1 MATPADQVP
10 TALTSEARKS
20 FEPDTKQAGFVK
32 SSKSSSDSLPDSELE
47 LKDIP
52 FLDPNVAQKYRRIYE
67 EAGYECLE
75 AFDPT
80 LQWTQEEEKKVKHK
94 VDFHVISWACI
105 MFFALNVDRGNLK
118 QAIADNL
125 LDDMGLS
132 TNDYNTGKDGS
143 HYNTRHHGDTNI
155 NRKHDL
161 LLILPFRRIAVTID
175 FQEARTGQVDSHAEY
190 V

>member
-47 LKDIP
+47 LKDNP
-52 FLDPNVAQKYRRIYE
+52 FLDPNVAQTYRRIYE

-80 LQWTQEEEKKVKHK
+80 LQWTQEEEKKVKRK

-125 LDDMGLS
+125 LDDMGMS
-132 TNDYNTGKDGS
+132 TNDYNTGEHKRPSKDDSGEADN
-143 HYNTRHHGDTNI
+143 Y
-155 NRKHDL
+155 RKHNL
-161 LLILPFRRIAVTID
+161 LLVLPLR
-175 FQEARTGQVDSHAEY
+175 
-190 V
+190 